1 VQRPENGCE
10 DFLKILGESV
20 ITRSFRIFSKSDQR
34 KVFAVLAI
42 QIAFGFLDLA
52 GVALVGVIGGL
63 AITGVQGVAPGNR
76 ISGVLN
82 FLQIQELPLQTQ
94 ASILGA
100 SAAILLIVKTVLSV
114 IFVRKTVF
122 FLSRRSALLS
132 KNLISKV
139 LQQDLVQIQSRSM
152 QETLFAVTAGV
163 NSIAMGVLNTTVLI
177 ISDTSLLLILGIG
190 LFVVDPVVALS
201 TFAVFS
207 SIAYILYKLLQVR
220 ATRLGEENREVSI
233 KSSEK
238 ILEVLNSYREI
249 TVGNRRSYYSRE
261 LGILRYKLAD
271 ISAETAFMPNISK
284 YVIEVTVVLG
294 SISIAALQFIVNDA
308 AHAFAVLSV
317 FMAASTRISP
327 AILRLQQGAVSI
339 KTTMGSVIPTLELI
353 EELQTLPPAQNQIN
367 PLDLVHNGF
376 SGGISVKDV
385 SLTYPSKSKPAIN
398 NVSLDVKPGQV
409 VSFVGASGAGK
420 STLIDLILGVLKPD
434 SGTVQIQGLP
444 PLDAIRTWPGAIG
457 YVPQDVMISNGSIK
471 ENVCLGY
478 SLEEVNDKDV
488 WNALDLAHLGD
499 FVRMLPDELSTQVG
513 DRGARLSG
521 GQRQRL
527 GIARA
532 LLTRPKLLVLDE
544 ATSSLDGVTETSISD
559 AIQALKGEVTIILIA
574 HRLSTVKE
582 SDAIHYLSEGKLIE
596 SGTFSEL
603 KAKIPDFYEQASA
616 MGL

>member
-1 VQRPENGCE
+1 MNA
-10 DFLKILGESV
+10 LGKTV
-20 ITRSFRIFSKSDQR
+20 IARSFRILSKSDQK
-34 KVFAVLAI
+34 KVFIVLVI
-42 QIAFGFLDLA
+42 QIFFGFLDLA

-63 AITGVQGVAPGNR
+63 AITGVQGAPPGTR
-76 ISGVLN
+76 ISGVLH
-82 FLQIQELPLQTQ
+82 FLQIQDLPLQTQ

-132 KNLISKV
+132 QNLISKV
-139 LQQDLVQIQSRSM
+139 LQQDLVRIQSRSM
-152 QETLFAVTAGV
+152 QETLYAVTAGV
-163 NSIAMGVLNTTVLI
+163 NSIAMGILSITVLI

-190 LFVVDPVVALS
+190 LFVVDPIVALS

-261 LGILRYKLAD
+261 LGALRYKLAD

-294 SISIAALQFIVNDA
+294 SLAIAALQFVVNDA

-339 KTTMGSVIPTLELI
+339 KTTMGNVLPTLDLI
-353 EELQTLPPAQNQIN
+353 EELEFLPPTQLKIDS
-367 PLDLVHNGF
+367 LDLIHKGF
-376 SGGISVKDV
+376 TGGILVQGV
-385 SLTYPSKSKPAIN
+385 SITYPTKNKPA
-398 NVSLDVKPGQV
+398 VSDISLRVIPGQV
-409 VSFVGASGAGK
+409 VSFVGPSGAGK

-434 SGTVQIQGLP
+434 TGNVEIQGMP
-444 PLDAIRTWPGAIG
+444 PEEAIRTWPGAIG

-478 SLEEVNDKDV
+478 STEEVKDADV
-488 WNALDLAHLGD
+488 WNALDLAQLGD
-499 FVRMLPDELSTQVG
+499 FVRKLPDELSTQVG
-513 DRGARLSG
+513 DRGAKLSG

-544 ATSSLDGVTETSISD
+544 ATSSLDGETEANISE
-559 AIQALKGEVTIILIA
+559 AIHALKGQVTVLLIA
-574 HRLSTVKE
+574 HRLSTVRE
-582 SDAIHYLSEGKLIE
+582 SDVIHYLSDGDLIK
-596 SGTFSEL
+596 SGTFNEL
-603 KAKIPDFYEQASA
+603 RYLIPEFEKQAQL